1 MHLMSNFEV
10 HWAET
15 AKDPLPLAKNRKLT
29 QMACVADKPPAI
41 IISTQTRISK
51 KFSQCVVWS
60 PCHKELRAVLRAKSG
75 PSKY

>member
-10 HWAET
+10 NWAET

-29 QMACVADKPPAI
+29 QLACVADKPPAI

-51 KFSQCVVWS
+51 KSMPQRTEGCS
-60 PCHKELRAVLRAKSG
+60 E
-75 PSKY
+75 SKIRT